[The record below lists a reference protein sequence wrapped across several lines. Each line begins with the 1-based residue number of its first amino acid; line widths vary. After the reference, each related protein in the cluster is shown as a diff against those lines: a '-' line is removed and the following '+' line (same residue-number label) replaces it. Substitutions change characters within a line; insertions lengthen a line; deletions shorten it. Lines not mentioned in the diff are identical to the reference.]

1 MLRECILPV
10 LEGRALG
17 NSATE
22 KILENIPGVTTNGE
36 CRDKTD
42 TLVLISGSRN
52 QNKKK

>member
-10 LEGRALG
+10 LEVGPLEIPAI
-17 NSATE
+17 E

-52 QNKKK
+52 QNKKN